1 MSEYF
6 KETAAGTYLLW
17 LIANRYVMLSTN
29 YKGNI
34 SCITSRSATV
44 VTPGVT
50 GSVASQSWKTLLP
63 ERAYDYVW
71 FIKRSNTK

>member
-6 KETAAGTYLLW
+6 KETAAGTYFLW
-17 LIANRYVMLSTN
+17 LTANRYVMLSTD

-50 GSVASQSWKTLLP
+50 GSVASQS
-63 ERAYDYVW
+63 
-71 FIKRSNTK
+71 